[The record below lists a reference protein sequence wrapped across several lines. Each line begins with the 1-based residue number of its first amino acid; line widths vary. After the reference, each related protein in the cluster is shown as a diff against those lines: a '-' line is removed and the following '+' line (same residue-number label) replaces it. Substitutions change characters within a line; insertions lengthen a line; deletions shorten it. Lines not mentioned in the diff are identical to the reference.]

1 MLTHALSGLLAG
13 WSIIIAV
20 GPQNAFILRQGLARK
35 HVGLVV
41 AICTLADIG
50 LIAAGNLGVG
60 ALVTA
65 APWALEVLR
74 WAGAL
79 YLLYFAFQSFR
90 SAATASGLRAGGG
103 SDSVRTVVLTTL
115 TITFLNPAVYLDTVA
130 MLGTLANQSAG
141 HAWAFSLGAML
152 GSVTWF
158 AALGY
163 GARALAPL
171 VSSPRAWRW
180 IDIGIGIVVTL
191 LALRLILGA

>member
-1 MLTHALSGLLAG
+1 MLTHAFSGLLAG